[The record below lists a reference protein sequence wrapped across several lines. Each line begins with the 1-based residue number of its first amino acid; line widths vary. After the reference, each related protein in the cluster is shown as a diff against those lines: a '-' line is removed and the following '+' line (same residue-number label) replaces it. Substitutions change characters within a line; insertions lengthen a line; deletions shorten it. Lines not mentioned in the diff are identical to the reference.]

1 MAWWIVKSEP
11 DAYSFADLV
20 AEGTGT
26 WDGVRSHQAANNLKA
41 MRPGD
46 GLFFYHSVSE
56 KAIVGTARVTS
67 DPFSDPTDESGKWT
81 AVSLIAED
89 EWEPPLT
96 LAAVKAEPRLS
107 DLALVR
113 QSRLSVVPVSDAQ
126 ATVIRELAGR
136 SDARPA

>member
-1 MAWWIVKSEP
+1 MAWWVVKSEP

-20 AEGTGT
+20 AEGTGM

-67 DPFSDPTDESGKWT
+67 DPFPDPTGDTDKWT
-81 AVSLIAED
+81 VVSLEAEEAWD
-89 EWEPPLT
+89 RPLT
-96 LAAVKAEPRLS
+96 LAAIKAEPRLAH
-107 DLALVR
+107 LALVR
-113 QSRLSVVPVSDAQ
+113 QSRLSVVPVSDEQ
-126 ATVIRELAGR
+126 AAVIRELAGR
-136 SDARPA
+136 